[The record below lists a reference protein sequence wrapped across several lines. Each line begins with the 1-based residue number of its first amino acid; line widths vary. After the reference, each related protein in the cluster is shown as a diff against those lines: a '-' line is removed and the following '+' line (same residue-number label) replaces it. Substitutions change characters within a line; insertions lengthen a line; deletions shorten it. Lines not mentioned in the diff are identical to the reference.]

1 MAYTYP
7 SLERAALLVSADIT
21 LKVSVTILHGLEL
34 LLVGIDKLKKGD
46 ELEDAYTEGKSRRL
60 HLEGSS
66 GPCRTE

>member
-21 LKVSVTILHGLEL
+21 LKVSVTVLHGLEL
-34 LLVGIDKLKKGD
+34 LLVSIDKLKKGD
-46 ELEDAYTEGKSRRL
+46 ELEDAYIDGGRGRL

-66 GPCRTE
+66 GPCQTE